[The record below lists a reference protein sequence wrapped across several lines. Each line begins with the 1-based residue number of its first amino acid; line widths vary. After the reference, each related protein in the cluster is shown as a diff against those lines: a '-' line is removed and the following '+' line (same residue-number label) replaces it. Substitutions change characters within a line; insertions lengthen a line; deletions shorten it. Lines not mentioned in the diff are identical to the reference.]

1 MLAQWGLG
9 WWPIVGLGLGPMG
22 WGGGHRAEA
31 VREAVR
37 EMVSNSRAFA
47 LHLGRG
53 SGGGGGGGSRRTD
66 PFAKFYPRFSSHPDL
81 PRPYLLGL
89 KAMDKVF
96 GVFGV

>member
-1 MLAQWGLG
+1 MGFGLVANSG
-9 WWPIVGLGLGPMG
+9 SGARAHGL
-22 WGGGHRAEA
+22 GGGHRAEA

-81 PRPYLLGL
+81 PGPYLLGL